1 MKLVFFGSG
10 GIGGPGGFG
19 VRALA
24 ALADAGHAPRLVV
37 TQPPRRR
44 RRGGP
49 DEPTPVH
56 LEALARS
63 LDVLGAEDVNDA
75 ASLAR
80 LRATG
85 ADLFVV
91 AEFGQ
96 MLRAP
101 LLAIPAL
108 GSINLH
114 SSLLPRHRGAAPVVA
129 ALLAGDAETGVS
141 VQRVVLRLDAGPVLA
156 ARREPVA
163 PDDDA
168 GTLTE
173 RLSALGAALLVEVVE
188 AFARG
193 EPPAAR
199 EQDESLATRC
209 RRLSPEDA
217 WLDWGLPAERLARQ
231 VRALRP
237 RPLART
243 ALLRETPLEVKILR
257 AEAAAGSAPRGE
269 VAEAGEEWIAVGTGE
284 GLLRIGELLPAGRR
298 AMDARAFRNGYRIA
312 PGERFGRVGP

>member
-1 MKLVFFGSG
+1 
-10 GIGGPGGFG
+10 

-24 ALADAGHAPRLVV
+24 ALAEAGHAPCLVV

-49 DEPTPVH
+49 DEETPVH
-56 LEALARS
+56 REALARS
-63 LDVLGAEDVNDA
+63 LDVLGAEDVNDGP
-75 ASLAR
+75 SLAR
-80 LRATG
+80 LRATK

-91 AEFGQ
+91 AEYGQ
-96 MLRAP
+96 MLKAP
-101 LLAIPAL
+101 LLAIPAQ

-114 SSLLPRHRGAAPVVA
+114 SSLLPRHRGATPVVA
-129 ALLAGDAETGVS
+129 ALLAGDVETGVT

-156 ARREPVA
+156 SRREPIA

-173 RLSALGAALLVEVVE
+173 RLSALGAALLVEVVDG
-188 AFARG
+188 FARG
-193 EPPAAR
+193 DPPAAR

-209 RRLSPEDA
+209 RRLMAEDA
-217 WLDWGLPAERLARQ
+217 WVDWGAPAERIARQ

-237 RPLART
+237 KPLART
-243 ALLRETPLEVKILR
+243 TLLRAEPLDLKILR
-257 AEAAAGSAPRGE
+257 ADVAVGGAAPGE
-269 VAEAGEEWIAVGTGE
+269 VAEVGEEWIAVGTGE
-284 GLLRIGELLPAGRR
+284 GLLRLRELLPAGRR

-312 PGERFGRVGP
+312 AGERFGRAGP